1 MIAKMRTVEQTKNPM
16 QDLIASYQARVD
28 EITTI
33 IDNTSHIMVDSKRK
47 KPMMSFKTNE
57 PIMKNNFN
65 KMMTGILLDQEEN
78 EKKAKQYLKNFL
90 KIQKEEACKLREA
103 LIGGDI
109 ERMKKV
115 QNGIEKEIAE
125 IKTLLNDIYGQQNES
140 TKKLRR
146 FLSRRKDFNKTEK
159 VSNMVTYNES
169 GNLSSFS
176 NSEIPSLFDRA
187 TSIEGLLKEIRK
199 KIGIFKKE
207 HSEIRTELNKKLK
220 NFVENLHKE
229 CNQTMILDK

>member
-1 MIAKMRTVEQTKNPM
+1 
-16 QDLIASYQARVD
+16 
-28 EITTI
+28 
-33 IDNTSHIMVDSKRK
+33 
-47 KPMMSFKTNE
+47 
-57 PIMKNNFN
+57 
-65 KMMTGILLDQEEN
+65 
-78 EKKAKQYLKNFL
+78 
-90 KIQKEEACKLREA
+90 
-103 LIGGDI
+103 
-109 ERMKKV
+109 
-115 QNGIEKEIAE
+115 
-125 IKTLLNDIYGQQNES
+125 
-140 TKKLRR
+140 
-146 FLSRRKDFNKTEK
+146 
-159 VSNMVTYNES
+159 MVTYNES